1 MVRAMQLADLQA
13 RVRIALTN
21 TIANEWTLF
30 TPSSGSSSASER
42 TIAFHLGWNLRPL
55 VEDAWDI
62 DAEYDRSGMVL
73 EKAVRL
79 EDDET
84 GRRIPDLI
92 VHRRGRLGPEENLL
106 ILELTAD
113 RETRGTAAG
122 DFTRAQAIQRRFG
135 YRYAVLVDLHL
146 TFDQA
151 APKLWPTWH
160 WAALESGPATIDP
173 EDVYLPDVLD
183 DITGR
188 AARHIR

>member
-1 MVRAMQLADLQA
+1 MQLPDLQA

-55 VEDAWDI
+55 VESAWDI

-79 EDDET
+79 EDDEA

-113 RETRGTAAG
+113 RETRGTNAG

-146 TFDQA
+146 TLDA
-151 APKLWPTWH
+151 NSPRIAPTWH
-160 WAALESGPATIDP
+160 WATLEEGPVTIDP
-173 EDVYLPDVLD
+173 EPVYLADVLA
-183 DITGR
+183 DISAR
-188 AARHIR
+188 AASFARTR

>member
-1 MVRAMQLADLQA
+1 MQLPDLQA

-55 VEDAWDI
+55 VESAWDI

-73 EKAVRL
+73 EKAVKL
-79 EDDET
+79 EDDEA

-113 RETRGTAAG
+113 RETRGTSAG

-135 YRYAVLVDLHL
+135 YRYAVLLDLHL
-146 TFDQA
+146 TLDA
-151 APKLWPTWH
+151 NSPKIAPSWH
-160 WAALESGPATIDP
+160 WATLEEGPATIDP
-173 EDVYLPDVLD
+173 EPVYLDDVLA
-183 DITGR
+183 DISAR
-188 AARHIR
+188 AALAARTR

>member
-1 MVRAMQLADLQA
+1 MQLADLQA

-30 TPSSGSSSASER
+30 TPASGSSSASER

-55 VEDAWDI
+55 VENAWDI

-73 EKAVRL
+73 EKAVKL
-79 EDDET
+79 EDDDA
-84 GRRIPDLI
+84 GHRIPDLI

-113 RETRGTAAG
+113 RETRGTSAG

-135 YRYAVLVDLHL
+135 YRYAVLLDLHL
-146 TFDQA
+146 TLDHDD
-151 APKLWPTWH
+151 PTIRPTWH
-160 WAALESGPATIDP
+160 WATLEGGPATIDP
-173 EDVYLPDVLD
+173 EEVYEDDVLA
-183 DITGR
+183 DITTRGSD
-188 AARHIR
+188 AALRR

>member
-1 MVRAMQLADLQA
+1 MQLADLQA

-21 TIANEWTLF
+21 TIVNEWTLF

-55 VEDAWDI
+55 IENAWDI

-79 EDDET
+79 EDDAA
-84 GRRIPDLI
+84 GHRIPDLI

-113 RETRGTAAG
+113 RETRGTSAG
-122 DFTRAQAIQRRFG
+122 DFTRAQQIQRRFG

-146 TFDQA
+146 TLDA
-151 APKLWPTWH
+151 NAPKIWPTWH
-160 WAALESGPATIDP
+160 WATLEEGPATIDP
-173 EDVYLPDVLD
+173 EAVYTADVLEEV
-183 DITGR
+183 TARAVESGR
-188 AARHIR
+188 VR

>member
-1 MVRAMQLADLQA
+1 MQLPDLQA

-55 VEDAWDI
+55 VESAWDI

-79 EDDET
+79 EDDEA

-113 RETRGTAAG
+113 RETRGTSAG

-135 YRYAVLVDLHL
+135 YRYAVLLDLHL
-146 TFDQA
+146 TLDVNSPKI
-151 APKLWPTWH
+151 APSWH
-160 WAALESGPATIDP
+160 WATLEEGPATIDP
-173 EDVYLPDVLD
+173 EPVYLDDVLA
-183 DITGR
+183 DISAR
-188 AARHIR
+188 AARSARTR

>member
-1 MVRAMQLADLQA
+1 MQLADLQA

-21 TIANEWTLF
+21 TVVNEWTLF
-30 TPSSGSSSASER
+30 TPSSGSSNASER

-73 EKAVRL
+73 EKSVKLA
-79 EDDET
+79 DDES

-113 RETRGTAAG
+113 RETRGTSAG
-122 DFTRAQAIQRRFG
+122 DFTRAQQIQRRFG

-146 TFDQA
+146 TFDQN
-151 APKLWPTWH
+151 APKLSPSWH
-160 WAALESGPATIDP
+160 WATLEDGPATIDP
-173 EDVYLPDVLD
+173 EDVYAPDVLAE
-183 DITGR
+183 ITAR
-188 AARHIR
+188 ATR

>member
-1 MVRAMQLADLQA
+1 MHLADLQA

-55 VEDAWDI
+55 VEEAWDI

-73 EKAVRL
+73 EKAVKL
-79 EDDET
+79 EDDEA

-113 RETRGTAAG
+113 RETRGTSAG
-122 DFTRAQAIQRRFG
+122 DFTRAVAIQRRFG
-135 YRYAVLVDLHL
+135 YRYAVLLDLHL
-146 TFDQA
+146 TLDA
-151 APKLWPTWH
+151 DSPKLAPTWH
-160 WAALESGPATIDP
+160 WATLEDGPATIDP
-173 EDVYLPDVLD
+173 EDVYLPEVLADV
-183 DITGR
+183 TAR
-188 AARHIR
+188 AAAAAHRR

>member
-1 MVRAMQLADLQA
+1 MLLADLQA

-30 TPSSGSSSASER
+30 TPQSGSSSASER

-55 VEDAWDI
+55 VEEAWDI

-73 EKAVRL
+73 EKSVAL
-79 EDDET
+79 EDDEA

-113 RETRGTAAG
+113 RATRGTSAG

-135 YRYAVLVDLHL
+135 YRYAVLLDLHL
-146 TFDQA
+146 TLDA
-151 APKLWPTWH
+151 DAPQLAPTWH
-160 WAALESGPATIDP
+160 WATLEGGPATTDP
-173 EDVYLPDVLD
+173 EPVYLAEVLAD
-183 DITGR
+183 LSSRATR
-188 AARHIR
+188 AAHTR

>member
-1 MVRAMQLADLQA
+1 MQLADLQA

-42 TIAFHLGWNLRPL
+42 TISFHLGWNLRPL
-55 VEDAWDI
+55 VEEAWDI

-73 EKAVRL
+73 EQAVRL
-79 EDDET
+79 EDDAA

-122 DFTRAQAIQRRFG
+122 DFTRVQQIQRRFG

-146 TFDQA
+146 TFDESTPQLA
-151 APKLWPTWH
+151 PTWH
-160 WAALESGPATIDP
+160 WATLEGGPSTIDP
-173 EDVYLPDVLD
+173 EPLYEDGVLA
-183 DITGR
+183 DI
-188 AARHIR
+188 AARGARNAR

>member
-1 MVRAMQLADLQA
+1 MQLADLQA

-30 TPSSGSSSASER
+30 TPASGSSSASER

-73 EKAVRL
+73 EKAVKL
-79 EDDET
+79 EDDEA

-113 RETRGTAAG
+113 RETRGTSAG
-122 DFTRAQAIQRRFG
+122 DFTRAVAIQRRFG
-135 YRYAVLVDLHL
+135 YRYAVLLDLHL
-146 TFDQA
+146 TLDA
-151 APKLWPTWH
+151 DAPKLAPTWH
-160 WAALESGPATIDP
+160 WATLESGPATIDP
-173 EDVYLPDVLD
+173 EDVYPAGVLD
-183 DITGR
+183 DIAAR
-188 AARHIR
+188 AARTAAAR

>member
-1 MVRAMQLADLQA
+1 MQLVDLQA

-55 VEDAWDI
+55 VEAAWDI

-73 EKAVRL
+73 EKVVKL
-79 EDDET
+79 EDDAA

-106 ILELTAD
+106 ILELTANH
-113 RETRGTAAG
+113 EMRGTSAG

-135 YRYAVLVDLHL
+135 YRYAVLLDLHL
-146 TFDQA
+146 TLDA
-151 APKLWPTWH
+151 DCPSIAPTWH
-160 WAALESGPATIDP
+160 WATLDGGPATIEP
-173 EDVYLPDVLD
+173 EAVYPPDVLRD
-183 DITGR
+183 FTER
-188 AARHIR
+188 AARAAGAR

>member
-1 MVRAMQLADLQA
+1 MQLADLQA

-30 TPSSGSSSASER
+30 TPASGSSSASER

-73 EKAVRL
+73 EKAVKL
-79 EDDET
+79 EDDEA

-113 RETRGTAAG
+113 RETRGTSAG
-122 DFTRAQAIQRRFG
+122 DFTRAVAIQRRFG
-135 YRYAVLVDLHL
+135 YRYAVLLDLHL
-146 TFDQA
+146 TLDA
-151 APKLWPTWH
+151 DAPKLAPTWH
-160 WAALESGPATIDP
+160 WATLEAGPATIDP
-173 EDVYLPDVLD
+173 EDVYPPEVLD
-183 DITGR
+183 DIVAR
-188 AARHIR
+188 AARTAAR

>member
-1 MVRAMQLADLQA
+1 MQLADLQA

-73 EKAVRL
+73 EKAVKL
-79 EDDET
+79 EDDEA

-113 RETRGTAAG
+113 RETRGTSAG

-135 YRYAVLVDLHL
+135 YRYAVLLDLHL
-146 TFDQA
+146 TLDVNS
-151 APKLWPTWH
+151 PKIAPTWH
-160 WAALESGPATIDP
+160 WATLEGGPATIDP
-173 EDVYLPDVLD
+173 EAVYLPDVLD
-183 DITGR
+183 DIAAR
-188 AARHIR
+188 AARAGRTR

>member
-1 MVRAMQLADLQA
+1 MHLPDLQA

-73 EKAVRL
+73 EKAVKL
-79 EDDET
+79 EDDES

-113 RETRGTAAG
+113 RETRGTSAG

-135 YRYAVLVDLHL
+135 YRYAVLLDLHL
-146 TFDQA
+146 TFDA
-151 APKLWPTWH
+151 ASPQISPTWH
-160 WAALESGPATIDP
+160 WATLEAGPATIDP
-173 EDVYLPDVLD
+173 EAVYLPEVLE
-183 DITGR
+183 DIAAR
-188 AARHIR
+188 AARATRGR

>member
-1 MVRAMQLADLQA
+1 MQLADLQA

-30 TPSSGSSSASER
+30 TPASGSSSASER

-55 VEDAWDI
+55 VEEAWDI

-73 EKAVRL
+73 EPSVKL
-79 EDDET
+79 SDDS

-113 RETRGTAAG
+113 RETRGIAAG

-146 TFDQA
+146 TLDQDS
-151 APKLWPTWH
+151 PKLDPTWH
-160 WAALESGPATIDP
+160 WATLEAGPVTIDP
-173 EDVYLPDVLD
+173 EPVYPADVLPD
-183 DITGR
+183 IE
-188 AARHIR
+188 ARGARNVR

>member
-1 MVRAMQLADLQA
+1 MQLADLQA

-30 TPSSGSSSASER
+30 TPASGSSSASER

-55 VEDAWDI
+55 VEEAWDI

-73 EKAVRL
+73 EPSVKL
-79 EDDET
+79 SDDDA

-113 RETRGTAAG
+113 RETRGIAAG

-146 TFDQA
+146 TLDQDS
-151 APKLWPTWH
+151 PKLDPTWH
-160 WAALESGPATIDP
+160 WATLEAGPATIDP
-173 EDVYLPDVLD
+173 EPVYPAEVLA
-183 DITGR
+183 DIE
-188 AARHIR
+188 ARGARSAR

>member
-1 MVRAMQLADLQA
+1 MLLADLQA

-21 TIANEWTLF
+21 TIANEWSLF

-55 VEDAWDI
+55 VEEAWDI

-73 EKAVRL
+73 EKAVKL
-79 EDDET
+79 EDDDA

-113 RETRGTAAG
+113 RETRGTSAG

-146 TFDQA
+146 TLDA
-151 APKLWPTWH
+151 DAPSLAPTWH
-160 WAALESGPATIDP
+160 WAALEAGPATIDP
-173 EDVYLPDVLD
+173 VDVYPPDVLA
-183 DITGR
+183 DIMSRG
-188 AARHIR
+188 ARGKR

>member
-1 MVRAMQLADLQA
+1 MLLADLQA

-21 TIANEWTLF
+21 TIVNEWTLF
-30 TPSSGSSSASER
+30 TPSSGSSTASER

-55 VEDAWDI
+55 VEEAWDI

-73 EKAVRL
+73 EKSVRL
-79 EDDET
+79 EDDDT

-113 RETRGTAAG
+113 RETRGTSAG
-122 DFTRAQAIQRRFG
+122 DFTRAQHIQRRFG

-146 TFDQA
+146 TFDED

-160 WAALESGPATIDP
+160 WATLEGGPATIDP
-173 EDVYLPDVLD
+173 EVIYLPEVLD
-183 DITGR
+183 EMSAR
-188 AARHIR
+188 AMQRRR

>member
-1 MVRAMQLADLQA
+1 MQLADLQA

-30 TPSSGSSSASER
+30 TPSSGSSNASER

-55 VEDAWDI
+55 VEEAWDI

-73 EKAVRL
+73 EKAVKL
-79 EDDET
+79 EDDEA
-84 GRRIPDLI
+84 GHRIPDLI

-113 RETRGTAAG
+113 RETRGTSAG

-135 YRYAVLVDLHL
+135 YRYAVLLDLHL
-146 TFDQA
+146 TLDA
-151 APKLWPTWH
+151 DSPRIAPTWH
-160 WAALESGPATIDP
+160 WATLEDGPSTIDP
-173 EDVYLPDVLD
+173 EPVYLAEVLAD
-183 DITGR
+183 LSSR
-188 AARHIR
+188 AARAARGR